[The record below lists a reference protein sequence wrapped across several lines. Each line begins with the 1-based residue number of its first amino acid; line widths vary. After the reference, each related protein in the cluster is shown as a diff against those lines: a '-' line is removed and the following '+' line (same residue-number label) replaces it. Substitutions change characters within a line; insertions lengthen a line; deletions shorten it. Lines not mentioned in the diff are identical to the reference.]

1 MFLLFLFVSES
12 AIVHKKCFKLQN
24 NYNHLSKND
33 MENALFNFYIYIYLV
48 LSFQVIFLHSPTI
61 EVPTYYCLNINH
73 IGLEFK
79 KLCTEVRWNRLMLVS
94 KKILMSL
101 TYFKGFKVPHVNNI
115 KHSLSKGFSSLC
127 TLVMVRKTTYSS
139 LFMITWTHLELYKR
153 IHPRVL

>member
-1 MFLLFLFVSES
+1 MTWKMHFSIATYLLSRYFP
-12 AIVHKKCFKLQN
+12 FKWFFYTLQLLK
-24 NYNHLSKND
+24 YR
-33 MENALFNFYIYIYLV
+33 
-48 LSFQVIFLHSPTI
+48 
-61 EVPTYYCLNINH
+61 PTYYCLNINH